1 MGLLD
6 WVRSPSAAGLVGLAA
21 LGRGS
26 GPEGRRVG
34 GRVGGRGRRGGAGA
48 YALRQEVLSLMSG
61 SGARSPRS
69 GALRGVGSKA
79 GYRGPPAPEV
89 EARAS

>member
-1 MGLLD
+1 MGPGAAASGVGTSWGGRAAGLEVGGWPGNGAGGRRAVGLLD

-48 YALRQEVLSLMSG
+48 YAL
-61 SGARSPRS
+61 
-69 GALRGVGSKA
+69 
-79 GYRGPPAPEV
+79 
-89 EARAS
+89 